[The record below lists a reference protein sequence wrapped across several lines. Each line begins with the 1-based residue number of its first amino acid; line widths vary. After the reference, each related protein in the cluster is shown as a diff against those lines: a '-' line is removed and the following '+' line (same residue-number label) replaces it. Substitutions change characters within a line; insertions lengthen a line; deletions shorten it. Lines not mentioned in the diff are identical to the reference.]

1 MVHPL
6 MRSLPSSPSDSKAD
20 TAREVADRIIPLL
33 SRLHVLVIGPG
44 LGRDPLMQDTCAL
57 VITAARARNLP
68 LVLDADAL
76 LLVQR
81 NPSLVH
87 CYPLAVLTP
96 NVVEFARLAGAL
108 GLAEEGKGG
117 DVTVERLA
125 SVLNG
130 VVVVQKGQVD
140 RVSDGK
146 TTLVVD
152 VEGGRKRSGG
162 QGDTLTGSIATFL
175 GWRKAYLDGLWD
187 TTGTAAGDA
196 GVEGKLNEKE
206 LVALAAFGGSAVT
219 RVSCVSFLILWRLLF
234 CPELCS
240 SPRFVFHVLCGFCSR
255 LMMISTLS
263 RSARAWPLRKGA
275 AACRRATS
283 PRKCMRRS

>member
-6 MRSLPSSPSDSKAD
+6 MRSLPSTPSSSKED
-20 TAREVADRIIPLL
+20 TALAVADRIIPLL
-33 SRLHVLVIGPG
+33 SRLHVLVVGPG

-57 VITAARARNLP
+57 VIAAARARGLP

-81 NPSLVH
+81 DPSLVH
-87 CYPLAVLTP
+87 SYPLAILTP

-108 GLAEEGKGG
+108 GLSEEGKGG
-117 DVTVERLA
+117 EVSVERLA
-125 SVLNG
+125 SVLGG
-130 VVVVQKGQVD
+130 VVVVQKGQAD

-175 GWRKAYLDGLWD
+175 AWRKAYLDGLWD
-187 TTGTAAGDA
+187 TTSTAAGDA
-196 GVEGKLNEKE
+196 GGEERLREEE

-219 RVSCVSFLILWRLLF
+219 RVSVS
-234 CPELCS
+234 
-240 SPRFVFHVLCGFCSR
+240 
-255 LMMISTLS
+255 LS
-263 RSARAWPLRKGA
+263 
-275 AACRRATS
+275 
-283 PRKCMRRS
+283 